1 MIYSLLCVHILC
13 TIYYNKHM
21 YMYIY
26 IYIYIYIDGEKL
38 YHIRHGVFYVQ
49 YSTYS
54 NI

>member
-13 TIYYNKHM
+13 IIYYNKHM

-26 IYIYIYIDGEKL
+26 KHRENA
-38 YHIRHGVFYVQ
+38 YHILHGVFYVP
-49 YSTYS
+49 YATYS